1 LKNLHCSRL
10 WERGKLFR
18 AGLEAGKVPSK
29 ESGNKKP
36 LKSTL
41 VQKSMKLLLPT
52 CHTHT
57 HTPHTPL
64 SGRIKGATPPH
75 KRSATNDFCFR
86 QKLRKGKYVKKENM
100 AQCITLSPS
109 PLGFQILP
117 NQECQL

>member
-1 LKNLHCSRL
+1 
-10 WERGKLFR
+10 LFR

-57 HTPHTPL
+57 PRTPRTPHLAAGLRGQPL
-64 SGRIKGATPPH
+64 PTKEVQQTTFVSGK
-75 KRSATNDFCFR
+75 SC
-86 QKLRKGKYVKKENM
+86 VKENM
-100 AQCITLSPS
+100 
-109 PLGFQILP
+109 
-117 NQECQL
+117 